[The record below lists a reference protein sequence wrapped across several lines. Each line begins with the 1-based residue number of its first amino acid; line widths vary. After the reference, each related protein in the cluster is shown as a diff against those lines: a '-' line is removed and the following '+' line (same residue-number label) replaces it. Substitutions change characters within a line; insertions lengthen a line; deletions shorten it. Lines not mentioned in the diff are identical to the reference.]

1 MLTYESIRKILDE
14 EKATGR
20 LTNIPDSFFLEAQSY
35 LEKKS
40 KTAEEEWRTD
50 SAKRRLNDIIEIREK
65 KIINSAINAVKANV
79 AIDNLTPEEKALF
92 ESVVQSI
99 KTFRQNVQKSMEPK
113 EKEEPIAMLQ
123 DIEQFVG
130 LNMKNYGPFKAGD
143 IATLPKPIA
152 ELLISK
158 GFAEK
163 VI

>member
-40 KTAEEEWRTD
+40 KTVEEEWRTD

-130 LNMKNYGPFKAGD
+130 PNMKNYGPFKAGD

-158 GFAEK
+158 EFAEK